1 MAQRNLLNR
10 VFGRQEPAADT
21 VDPKKAELLSKYSL
35 EYIEYAIEFEQTLSS
50 LESQLHES
58 DNAREIIK
66 LAMAKACEFYGG
78 DWVGF
83 LEVDMEL
90 KIWAPYTWH
99 NINPIDH
106 TLELIH
112 EFESVEIL
120 YRWITAMRD
129 NTAIIVPDVK
139 EIKDEYPDE
148 YDVYKRLNADSVIAV
163 PVTPRPTGFLVIR
176 NPTRY
181 LTRSSMLQMLAFVVL
196 AIINEMKLM
205 DSLRMKI
212 SPENI
217 DNDTDII
224 VNLLGSMEIHT
235 LQGVLKESDIKSQKI
250 VRLIAYMILNRN
262 RSIPPREIAEAI
274 WPEEALD
281 IETIGNNMRGLLF
294 RLRQYFSMISPHTL
308 IESTPNGYR
317 INPNL
322 NITTDYDQFD
332 KYCNTALSAVSIS
345 DRIDMFKQA
354 LKLYKEKMLD
364 SADGEHWLLLHSNHY
379 SLRYIG
385 MVNDMLKILADLEDF
400 DDLHK
405 YASISLEID
414 PTNMNAYY
422 WLIYAMIH
430 LGASEMAR
438 SEYEMAKRY
447 LTEDEYKELVA
458 MLRKIKDV
466 TTSELFHTRDI
477 IT

>member
-1 MAQRNLLNR
+1 
-10 VFGRQEPAADT
+10 
-21 VDPKKAELLSKYSL
+21 
-35 EYIEYAIEFEQTLSS
+35 
-50 LESQLHES
+50 
-58 DNAREIIK
+58 
-66 LAMAKACEFYGG
+66 
-78 DWVGF
+78 
-83 LEVDMEL
+83 
-90 KIWAPYTWH
+90 
-99 NINPIDH
+99 
-106 TLELIH
+106 
-112 EFESVEIL
+112 
-120 YRWITAMRD
+120 
-129 NTAIIVPDVK
+129 
-139 EIKDEYPDE
+139 
-148 YDVYKRLNADSVIAV
+148 
-163 PVTPRPTGFLVIR
+163 
-176 NPTRY
+176 
-181 LTRSSMLQMLAFVVL
+181 
-196 AIINEMKLM
+196 
-205 DSLRMKI
+205 
-212 SPENI
+212 
-217 DNDTDII
+217 
-224 VNLLGSMEIHT
+224 
-235 LQGVLKESDIKSQKI
+235 
-250 VRLIAYMILNRN
+250 
-262 RSIPPREIAEAI
+262 
-274 WPEEALD
+274 
-281 IETIGNNMRGLLF
+281 MRGLLF

-332 KYCNTALSAVSIS
+332 KYCNAALSAVSIS

-354 LKLYKEKMLD
+354 LKLYKGKMLN

-477 IT
+477 IM